1 MTVAMRATSSAR
13 RARTRTAKVTPLDQK
28 RLTVAAPPKSDQT
41 VKELPNPGSLSPWLR
56 SLQDLK
62 QGSKVVTSILV
73 GACLSVYGWTVYSQ
87 QMWNQ
92 QSRQLESL
100 RRTEQQLAAANEV
113 LKHQMAQQAERPGMG
128 LVAPDPAQMI
138 FLEPAPPRYVPPT
151 PSRPSGNLEE
161 SLPNPFGY

>member
-1 MTVAMRATSSAR
+1 
-13 RARTRTAKVTPLDQK
+13 
-28 RLTVAAPPKSDQT
+28 
-41 VKELPNPGSLSPWLR
+41 
-56 SLQDLK
+56 
-62 QGSKVVTSILV
+62 
-73 GACLSVYGWTVYSQ
+73 
-87 QMWNQ
+87 MWNQ